1 MILSVGVSAAVP
13 AATLVAGAL
22 TLPCAVVGILLV
34 SPLQRL
40 VSLLLIGVGTAA
52 FVIGVSAGAPVS
64 VGDVLSV
71 NQDLI
76 GMLTA
81 MSFLRLVTPTGAP
94 QPSRL
99 RGRAAVLRTAV
110 ANHLLGSVINIGAVG
125 IIGDHLRDRG
135 SLRMPDALLLS
146 RSYSMGAY
154 WSPFWA
160 AAAAAASVIPGA
172 NTPLLVGIGLVLAF
186 TTILLSS
193 FDIFRLWGDELP
205 TYQGYSLSWELLRIP
220 LALVALV
227 VLAHQAFPTVPVPR
241 MVLLA
246 GLTVTLAGL
255 LVRMPRTAL
264 RTVAR
269 HARHQLPGLRGE
281 VTLFAS
287 AGILAVGLRAL
298 LPAFDLE
305 LPVDT
310 FTVPLAW
317 AAMVVMIALSVV
329 GVHPIVSIAL
339 VGTLVLPLQPDPTLF
354 VLAASI
360 GWGTATPVGP
370 ITGLV
375 MFMNSRYG
383 INTTA
388 LTRGNLR
395 YLVIVLV
402 LSWPAL
408 LLCNLIVSG

>member
-1 MILSVGVSAAVP
+1 MGVSAAVP
-13 AATLVAGAL
+13 SATLVAGAL
-22 TLPCAVVGILLV
+22 TLPCALVGILLV

-40 VSLLLIGVGTAA
+40 ISLVLIGVGVTA
-52 FVIGVSAGAPVS
+52 FLIGVSAGAPV
-64 VGDVLSV
+64 VVRDVLAV

-81 MSFLRLVTPTGAP
+81 MSFLRLITPTGAP
-94 QPSRL
+94 KPSKL
-99 RGRAAVLRTAV
+99 RGRAAVLRTAT
-110 ANHLLGSVINIGAVG
+110 ATHLLGSVINIGAVG
-125 IIGDHLRDRG
+125 IIGDHLRGRG
-135 SLRMPDALLLS
+135 ALRMPDALLLS
-146 RSYSMGAY
+146 RSYSMGAF

-172 NTPLLVGIGLVLAF
+172 NTPLLIGIGLALAF
-186 TTILLSS
+186 STILLSS
-193 FDIFRLWGDELP
+193 FDIFRSWGNELP
-205 TYQGYSLSWELLRIP
+205 EYQGYSLSWELLRIP

-227 VLAHQAFPTVPVPR
+227 VLAHQGFPQVPVPR

-255 LVRMPRTAL
+255 LIQRPRQAL
-264 RTVAR
+264 RHLAR

-305 LPVDT
+305 LPFDN

-317 AAMVVMIALSVV
+317 AAMVVMIVLSLI
-329 GVHPIVSIAL
+329 GVHPVVSIAL
-339 VGTLVLPLQPDPTLF
+339 VGTLVLPLQPDPSLF

-360 GWGTATPVGP
+360 GWGTSAAVGP

-383 INTTA
+383 IDSIQ
-388 LTRGNLR
+388 LTRGNFL
-395 YLVIVLV
+395 YLGIVLV
-402 LSWPAL
+402 LAWPAL
-408 LLCNLIVSG
+408 LLCNLIVTG